1 MMTYIAPVL
10 IGLLYT
16 LAMSLIPEPQ
26 RRRFNA
32 IMVAGAGAA
41 YLSGGGFGGWEF
53 AFTAVTT
60 YCAYSHSRR
69 PIPAPDGRGPRT
81 LAVCG

>member
-1 MMTYIAPVL
+1 ML
-10 IGLLYT
+10 IGLLYA

-41 YLSGGGFGGWEF
+41 YLSGGGGRAGRPLPHINKLRAPLSGGAGGAPLIGW
-53 AFTAVTT
+53 
-60 YCAYSHSRR
+60 CPIRSGRNPRR
-69 PIPAPDGRGPRT
+69 RRR
-81 LAVCG
+81 VR